1 MSSETGGKGKEK
13 SQEEGGYASFSARA
27 NPFVYPEMAF
37 CFPALKLGKKNRANS
52 ITLPSSPPATLPS
65 YSSPSSSS
73 RWPKRNSLPSE
84 MEVMEKK
91 RWDSLESW
99 SMLLDPGNA
108 DVNSEA
114 NTTGERSEEW
124 MADLSQLF
132 IGNKFA
138 SGSNSRIYRGI
149 YKQRAAAVKMVR
161 IPEQDEEMR
170 AMLEKQFNSEV
181 AFLSRLY
188 HPNIVQFIAA
198 CKKPPVYCIIT
209 EYMSQG
215 TLRMYLHKKEPYS
228 LSTET
233 ILRLALD
240 ISRGMQ
246 YLHSQ
251 GVIHRDLK
259 SHNLLLNDEMRV
271 KVADFGTSCLETQC
285 RKSKGNMGTYRW
297 MAPEMIKE
305 KPYTRKVDVYS
316 FGIVLWELTTALVPY
331 QGMTPM
337 QAAYAAS
344 EKNLRPPLST
354 TCSPVLNNLIK
365 SCWSANP
372 AKRPDFNYIVSV
384 LEKYDECLRE
394 GFPVLVQ
401 QELRIGRSL
410 FKLFKGCIATTS
422 STARRG
428 LKWCFDSVEIKPKFL
443 FRHII
448 GNKFIDG
455 LHQASRSEWHP
466 LSDHAEI
473 WTVSIRLYFIDYDRW
488 KFYCF
493 WVSSADLCS
502 DEFHLVERSGY
513 HPGYDRTKFCSQ
525 TMYLLSTIYCS
536 SLVDDFREP
545 SSPKKT
551 SNLFFKVPLLN
562 RVRGL
567 FSSCHFEKGSKS
579 YAVIRAKQDKFK
591 TLALESD
598 SSTPTIEDEIYR
610 QAVGPERHGRTRGY
624 GIGPTPTTVFG
635 TTTRRIELASEL
647 RIANTQNVELKT
659 KIDELEKKIDDD
671 RWRS

>member
-1 MSSETGGKGKEK
+1 
-13 SQEEGGYASFSARA
+13 
-27 NPFVYPEMAF
+27 MAF
-37 CFPALKLGKKNRANS
+37 CFPALRLGKKNRASS
-52 ITLPSSPPATLPS
+52 ITLPSSPPAPPPF
-65 YSSPSSSS
+65 SSSSFPSSS
-73 RWPKRNSLPSE
+73 RWPKWNHLSSE
-84 MEVMEKK
+84 MEIMERK

-108 DVNSEA
+108 ENSEA
-114 NTTGERSEEW
+114 NAGGEREEW

-149 YKQRAAAVKMVR
+149 YKQRAVAVKMVR
-161 IPEQDEEMR
+161 IPEQDEEKR
-170 AMLEKQFNSEV
+170 ATLEKQFNSEV

-240 ISRGMQ
+240 ISRGMR

-285 RKSKGNMGTYRW
+285 RESKGNMGTYRW

-331 QGMTPM
+331 QGMTPV

-344 EKNLRPPLST
+344 EKLHLPQNLRPPLST

-372 AKRPDFNYIVSV
+372 AKRPDFSYIVSV
-384 LEKYDECLRE
+384 LEKFDECLQE
-394 GFPVLVQ
+394 GLPVLVQ
-401 QELRIGRSL
+401 QELRIGNSL
-410 FKLFKGCIATTS
+410 LKLFKGCIAPAS
-422 STARRG
+422 SIP
-428 LKWCFDSVEIKPKFL
+428 V
-443 FRHII
+443 
-448 GNKFIDG
+448 
-455 LHQASRSEWHP
+455 QA
-466 LSDHAEI
+466 
-473 WTVSIRLYFIDYDRW
+473 
-488 KFYCF
+488 
-493 WVSSADLCS
+493 
-502 DEFHLVERSGY
+502 
-513 HPGYDRTKFCSQ
+513 
-525 TMYLLSTIYCS
+525 
-536 SLVDDFREP
+536 
-545 SSPKKT
+545 
-551 SNLFFKVPLLN
+551 
-562 RVRGL
+562 
-567 FSSCHFEKGSKS
+567 
-579 YAVIRAKQDKFK
+579 
-591 TLALESD
+591 
-598 SSTPTIEDEIYR
+598 
-610 QAVGPERHGRTRGY
+610 
-624 GIGPTPTTVFG
+624 
-635 TTTRRIELASEL
+635 
-647 RIANTQNVELKT
+647 
-659 KIDELEKKIDDD
+659 
-671 RWRS
+671 

>member
-1 MSSETGGKGKEK
+1 
-13 SQEEGGYASFSARA
+13 
-27 NPFVYPEMAF
+27 MAF
-37 CFPALKLGKKNRANS
+37 CFPALRLGKKNRASS
-52 ITLPSSPPATLPS
+52 ITLPSSSPAPPPF
-65 YSSPSSSS
+65 SSTSFPSSS
-73 RWPKRNSLPSE
+73 RWPKWNHLSSE
-84 MEVMEKK
+84 MEIMERK

-108 DVNSEA
+108 ENSEA
-114 NTTGERSEEW
+114 TAGGEREEW

-149 YKQRAAAVKMVR
+149 YKQRAVAVKMVR
-161 IPEQDEEMR
+161 IPEQDEEKR
-170 AMLEKQFNSEV
+170 ASLEKQFNSEV

-240 ISRGMQ
+240 ISRGMR

-285 RKSKGNMGTYRW
+285 RESKGNMGTYRW

-331 QGMTPM
+331 QGMTPV

-372 AKRPDFNYIVSV
+372 AKRPDFSYIVSV
-384 LEKYDECLRE
+384 LEKFDECLQE
-394 GFPVLVQ
+394 GLPVLVH
-401 QELRIGRSL
+401 QELRIGNSL
-410 FKLFKGCIATTS
+410 LKLFKGCIAPAS
-422 STARRG
+422 SIP
-428 LKWCFDSVEIKPKFL
+428 V
-443 FRHII
+443 
-448 GNKFIDG
+448 
-455 LHQASRSEWHP
+455 QA
-466 LSDHAEI
+466 
-473 WTVSIRLYFIDYDRW
+473 
-488 KFYCF
+488 
-493 WVSSADLCS
+493 
-502 DEFHLVERSGY
+502 
-513 HPGYDRTKFCSQ
+513 
-525 TMYLLSTIYCS
+525 
-536 SLVDDFREP
+536 
-545 SSPKKT
+545 
-551 SNLFFKVPLLN
+551 
-562 RVRGL
+562 
-567 FSSCHFEKGSKS
+567 
-579 YAVIRAKQDKFK
+579 
-591 TLALESD
+591 
-598 SSTPTIEDEIYR
+598 
-610 QAVGPERHGRTRGY
+610 
-624 GIGPTPTTVFG
+624 
-635 TTTRRIELASEL
+635 
-647 RIANTQNVELKT
+647 
-659 KIDELEKKIDDD
+659 
-671 RWRS
+671 